1 VNALLLASALVV
13 APAQQAPDTITPTFD
28 WTAGTVLEASI
39 TLEQVQGQDG
49 QTQPGPAIEATA
61 RRTIAD
67 HPQGLLV
74 TSTVDGQ
81 QGSANPPFVVSD
93 DGDFL
98 GVEGVEQMVSRM
110 REQMLAGVRAQTGG
124 TVPPEAEAMADQMF
138 TAESLEA
145 SVREEHQL
153 LVGFWADRT
162 WDLNGV
168 QMTRTATQDGLTQ
181 AIVPTDVELS
191 WKGYAACAPGE
202 APESCIEL
210 QAELF
215 PDANAVATSFESLLT
230 AQNPGAVI
238 VNRATIERTVRILAH
253 PESLVPR
260 LVEDVTNA
268 TFDIESEGE
277 IVELTLDVTE
287 RTTFTVGGGLR

>member
-1 VNALLLASALVV
+1 MNALLLASALVV

-191 WKGYAACAPGE
+191 WKGYAPCAPGE